1 MHAILSLVRG
11 QRTADIFQ
19 PQKHIMKSQDIFILL
34 KLVSLNQR
42 DNRDSSRQSVRM
54 LAELTGVGKTEV
66 SKSLNRSISVS
77 LAKKNRTTGL
87 ISVNRKALFE
97 FTYYGL
103 QYVFPAQMQALTRG
117 VPTAFAAPVL
127 KKKLFSPG
135 QTIPVW
141 PSSDAQQMGQ
151 AIQPLY
157 KTVPKA
163 IANDNT
169 LYAALALVDA
179 IRIGNAREKNSAA
192 SELRLLLALD

>member
-97 FTYYGL
+97 FIPMHNKWGRQSSLST
-103 QYVFPAQMQALTRG
+103 
-117 VPTAFAAPVL
+117 
-127 KKKLFSPG
+127 KLF
-135 QTIPVW
+135 QR
-141 PSSDAQQMGQ
+141 Q
-151 AIQPLY
+151 
-157 KTVPKA
+157 
-163 IANDNT
+163 
-169 LYAALALVDA
+169 
-179 IRIGNAREKNSAA
+179 
-192 SELRLLLALD
+192 